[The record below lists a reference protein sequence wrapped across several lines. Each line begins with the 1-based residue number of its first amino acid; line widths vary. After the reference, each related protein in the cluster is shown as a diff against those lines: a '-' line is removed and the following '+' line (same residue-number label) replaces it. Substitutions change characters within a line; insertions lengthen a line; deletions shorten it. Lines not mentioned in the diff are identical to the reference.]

1 MILPK
6 ILDRIQKMRER
17 RAAEAEAKARG
28 QQAPMPAAAPG
39 APPPPPRRK
48 GRRKPPT
55 PAELGKQL
63 EVLGGICFCV
73 LYDLCCWLA
82 EARQPVPDN
91 VAKYSLAHLK
101 SIPDP
106 RQRLQYYVN
115 PMVLASWDQVL
126 QPFFATELRL
136 APELGDSA
144 SLTEEGLDRG
154 APVRVEMR
162 FQNRCSVAVPG
173 SARKPLPRGEWVMTL
188 WVSDDLTRVDDVV
201 LRPREPDPES

>member
-6 ILDRIQKMRER
+6 ILERIQKMRER
-17 RAAEAEAKARG
+17 RAAGADAKA
-28 QQAPMPAAAPG
+28 QPPAVPG
-39 APPPPPRRK
+39 APPGAPPAPSRRRSK
-48 GRRKPPT
+48 RKAPA
-55 PAELGKQL
+55 PAELGKLL

-82 EARQPVPDN
+82 EARQPVPAN
-91 VAKYSLAHLK
+91 VQKYSLTHLK
-101 SIPDP
+101 AIPDP

-126 QPFFATELRL
+126 QPFFATDLRL

-144 SLTEEGLDRG
+144 SLTEEGLDKG
-154 APVRVEMR
+154 DAVRVEMR
-162 FQNRCSVAVPG
+162 FQNRCSVAIPG
-173 SARKPLPRGEWVMTL
+173 NARKPLPRGEWVMTL
-188 WVSDDLTRVDDVV
+188 WISDDLTRVDDVV